1 MNRITNIEYVDNGE
15 LQAIIKISID
25 DMFTPILVDTEY
37 ADTIVI
43 WWYTDTDTNNTNK
56 PMRVYAIEN
65 YDSHN
70 QSINLIGSWDHIN
83 ILKGL
88 RYAISKA
95 A

>member
-1 MNRITNIEYVDNGE
+1 MNRIANIEYVGNEG
-15 LQAIIKISID
+15 QPIIKISID

-43 WWYTDTDTNNTNK
+43 WWNTDSPNLAFDD
-56 PMRVYAIEN
+56 MRVYAIEN

-70 QSINLIGSWDHIN
+70 PSINLIDSWDHIN